1 MPIRNA
7 IWTVGPHP
15 QPLLEARLPSER
27 VLEDMIVA
35 APRILSDEWML
46 IGRQERTGAGGIIDL
61 LAMDAIGRLYR
72 SVADV
77 WRVKDS

>member
-7 IWTVGPHP
+7 IWTVGDNP
-15 QPLLEARLPSER
+15 QSLAESRLPSER

-46 IGRQERTGAGGIIDL
+46 IGRQERTGMVSSARAGEAGT
-61 LAMDAIGRLYR
+61 ATR
-72 SVADV
+72 
-77 WRVKDS
+77 